1 MKTKSKKL
9 ILWNVQFVEDYAVTT
24 TTVEAKDEDDAIEK
38 ATKEMMDYYG
48 RDFSGCSA
56 EAEPA

>member
-1 MKTKSKKL
+1 MTKTKQE

-24 TTVEAKDEDDAIEK
+24 TTVEAKDEDEAVEK
-38 ATKEMMDYYG
+38 AVKEMLDYYG
-48 RDFSGCSA
+48 RDFSQCSA